1 MAVCNISQTQ
11 THTDKQM
18 THKGNMTCRP
28 RLINSLSQTNYCLGI
43 ATSGIWLESIKGT
56 TTAKSD
62 ATDCQGIMDA
72 NGTDAQLPR
81 RTYRN
86 RFMSQTDC
94 AQAKSRPAFT
104 ESAFS
109 QWSEIMFIFWH
120 VMFGIVSSQSG
131 KNYIHA
137 KVNMKDHLRPDSV
150 LYFRSKCNRKAQWKL
165 IL

>member
-1 MAVCNISQTQ
+1 MIIKNIPRGQTWSSSQKTLSFGLGVSWIMQDFDLLFSPMVVCNISQTQ

-86 RFMSQTDC
+86 RC
-94 AQAKSRPAFT
+94 AVREPNR
-104 ESAFS
+104 
-109 QWSEIMFIFWH
+109 WR
-120 VMFGIVSSQSG
+120 SSQEPAC
-131 KNYIHA
+131 IH
-137 KVNMKDHLRPDSV
+137 
-150 LYFRSKCNRKAQWKL
+150 RKRL
-165 IL
+165 

>member
-1 MAVCNISQTQ
+1 MDNARLDLLLSPMVVCHLSQTQ

-28 RLINSLSQTNYCLGI
+28 RLINSLSQANYCLGI

-86 RFMSQTDC
+86 RCGVHEPNQLC
-94 AQAKSRPAFT
+94 
-104 ESAFS
+104 
-109 QWSEIMFIFWH
+109 
-120 VMFGIVSSQSG
+120 SSQEPAR
-131 KNYIHA
+131 IHR
-137 KVNMKDHLRPDSV
+137 KHLQPMIGDHAHFLASNVWHCSFPIRM
-150 LYFRSKCNRKAQWKL
+150 
-165 IL
+165 